1 VPSAGIVDSDCNV
14 VAELEVELDVVS
26 TTVPVSSLAAGT
38 ASVVAPVVAT
48 SVLVD
53 SDWVVDAELGEG
65 SLVDDSDDRLD
76 ELALTCS
83 SGGKSD

>member
-1 VPSAGIVDSDCNV
+1 MVVPFVEFVDV

-53 SDWVVDAELGEG
+53 SDWIVDAELGEG
-65 SLVDDSDDRLD
+65 SLVDDSDNTLD

-83 SGGKSD
+83 SGGRSD